1 MKKLLTFALTL
12 LMIISLV
19 IPVSADG
26 TEIPYDS
33 SWSVTVSS
41 DIGGSVR
48 KLFDGNDKTF
58 WHSHYTVEGGKITK
72 FEDCPHV
79 IKVEFGKDMTVSGLI
94 YEPRADSNSGTMRQG
109 NVYGTTDGK
118 TYVKIAEMPLIP
130 DAKRFDEQICSWGNK
145 KLKGIALEI
154 TKSYG
159 GYASCGELS
168 FIRDSAAKPENAV
181 VSAGVLGVGEYGKG
195 AKELKFLSDWKVEV
209 SSDIGGSKGRL
220 FDGNDKTYWH
230 SYYTVE
236 NGSVGTYEKCP
247 HTITI
252 TFPDKETVSGLC
264 YIPRQDAESGTMRG
278 GNVYGSVD
286 GINFE
291 RLGGYALSSD
301 AKRFDK
307 QICSWGDKSLKAIKL
322 EITKSY
328 GNFGSCAELVLLTGG
343 EAGPVVT
350 EAPKLET
357 EEKYTV
363 DNAVSRSGWKVKSSS
378 EISPAGH
385 IIDGNKKSYWHS
397 KYYVENGKITGSD
410 KAPFYIDITLP
421 ALTEISEFVFLPRV
435 DMHSGDILRMS
446 FYASDS
452 DEGEFVKLVDGAE
465 FKISDSGALGLLQ
478 NVRLLANVK
487 VKRIRLEVLE
497 GRGGY
502 GSMAEFFVLNP
513 IPTMETVKLS
523 KYPEYAKEN
532 ALYEISSDGFS
543 VYYGGKNWNG
553 NELPRAFDGYRN
565 TIWQTE
571 TIKQGETAVVEV
583 DMGEVYTL
591 KEIHYLP
598 RQSEDMHGLWL
609 KVKIYASMDGMD
621 YKEVKEV
628 TLEKTL
634 AEKIIVFEE
643 EVTARYIDIEVVE
656 FNAQRVSATEIK
668 FYESSPARE
677 ARLNKEKATY
687 TLKIGSPVIEVLR
700 GNGEAYSKTLDVAP
714 YIVNGSTLIPLRG
727 LVEEMGAEIGWDGA
741 KEKITIK
748 SGGITINLQ
757 IWNDLVYVDDSRY
770 GLLKYTLLN
779 PPIITNSRTF
789 IPVRFVSE
797 ILGYNVSWDGATQT
811 VTITK

>member
-1 MKKLLTFALTL
+1 MRKLLTFALTL

-26 TEIPYDS
+26 SKIPYDS
-33 SWSVTVSS
+33 SWKVELSS
-41 DIGGSVR
+41 DIGGTKG
-48 KLFDGNDKTF
+48 KLFDNDPKTF

-79 IKVEFGKDMTVSGLI
+79 IKIEFGKDMTVSGLI
-94 YEPRADSNSGTMRQG
+94 YTPRADSNSGTMREG

-118 TYVKIAEMPLIP
+118 TYVKIAEFPLIP
-130 DAKRFDEQICSWGNK
+130 DAKRFEEQFCSWGNK
-145 KLKGIALEI
+145 SLKGIALEI

-159 GYASCGELS
+159 GYASCGELTL
-168 FIRDSAAKPENAV
+168 IKDSTKKAENNV
-181 VSAGVLGVGEYGKG
+181 VKEGVLGVGEYGKG
-195 AKELKFLSDWKVEV
+195 AKEVTFLNEWKVEV
-209 SSDIGGSKGRL
+209 SSDIGGTKGKI

-230 SYYTVE
+230 SHYTTVD
-236 NGSVGTYEKCP
+236 GKLDKYEKCP

-252 TFPDKETVSGLC
+252 TFPDKEKVSGLC
-264 YIPRQDAESGTMRG
+264 YIPRQDAESGTMRT

-286 GINFE
+286 GTNFE
-291 RLGGYALSSD
+291 RLGGYALKSD
-301 AKRFDK
+301 AKRFDN
-307 QICSWGDKSLKAIKL
+307 QICSWGDKELKAIRL
-322 EITKSY
+322 EITSSY
-328 GNFGSCAELVLLTGG
+328 GGFGTCAELVVLTGG
-343 EAGPVVT
+343 EAGEVVT
-350 EAPKLET
+350 EAPKVE

-363 DNAVSRSGWKVKSSS
+363 DNAVDRQGWKVTSSS

-385 IIDGNKKSYWHS
+385 IIDGKKKTYWHS
-397 KYYVENGKITGSD
+397 KYYVENGKLTGHD
-410 KAPFYIDITLP
+410 KAPFYLDITLP
-421 ALTEISEFVFLPRV
+421 ELTEISEFVFLPRV
-435 DMHSGDILRMS
+435 DNHSGDILRMS

-452 DEGEFVKLVDGAE
+452 DEGEYVKLIENAE

-478 NVRLLANVK
+478 NVRLSANVK

-502 GSMAEFFVLNP
+502 GSMAEFFVLKP
-513 IPTMETVKLS
+513 LSTLESVKLS
-523 KYPEYAKEN
+523 DYEKYAMEN
-532 ALYEISSDGFS
+532 ALYEINRDGFS

-571 TIKQGETAVVEV
+571 TVKDGESVVVEV
-583 DMGEVYTL
+583 DMGKTYTL

-609 KVKIYASMDGMD
+609 EAKIHTSMDGMD
-621 YKEVKEV
+621 YKEVKHI
-628 TLEKTL
+628 TFEKTL

-643 EVTARYIDIEVVE
+643 EITARYIDIEIIKN
-656 FNAQRVSATEIK
+656 NAQRVSATEIR
-668 FYESSPARE
+668 FFESSKARE
-677 ARLNKEKATY
+677 ARLNKDKATY
-687 TLKIGSPVIEVLR
+687 VLKIGSPVIEVIK
-700 GNGEAYSKTLDVAP
+700 GTGEVSNKALDVAP

-727 LVEEMGAEIGWDGA
+727 LVEEMGAEIGWNGA
-741 KEKITIK
+741 KEKITISK
-748 SGGITINLQ
+748 DEVVINLQ

-779 PPIITNSRTF
+779 PPVITNNRTF

-811 VTITK
+811 VIITK